1 MPPRDHT
8 LQVCNWSPEVI
19 IAFLFP
25 FCVQCSIV
33 VVVDKLRAWLTSGPK
48 TFSFHHFVFSPCVQN
63 VFFFIFR
70 LCAWPNWC
78 RFGWVIRVYI
88 KVWNYSGW
96 NSIIECRCKRA
107 LSVAYSKWVSVSLL
121 WFVHRL
127 VRSFIR
133 SRPQCIFF
141 IFAHTFARSNPMDLQ
156 FYLHPNSASVLRKK
170 YDNYYIISLVLRS
183 GFRMVLICV
192 VFFLPIVPS
201 PSYRMHIWH
210 IWVNCKYIYVL
221 HGMTCA
227 HRSQSARLVD
237 FLSNFT

>member
-156 FYLHPNSASVLRKK
+156 FYLHPNSASVLREKIWQLLH
-170 YDNYYIISLVLRS
+170 NIFGASLRLS
-183 GFRMVLICV
+183 HGADLCGF
-192 VFFLPIVPS
+192 FFADRALALV
-201 PSYRMHIWH
+201 SY
-210 IWVNCKYIYVL
+210 
-221 HGMTCA
+221 A
-227 HRSQSARLVD
+227 HMAYMGKL
-237 FLSNFT
+237 